1 MTILR
6 RRTQTTCRDVVST
19 VHLPRPHAA
28 QRQVVVE
35 RRRFNVLQ
43 CGRRFG
49 KTTHGIDQCV
59 RTALDKK
66 PAGWFAPTHKY
77 LADAWR
83 TLRRILVEVT
93 VDKSETEKRLELV
106 TGGVIECW
114 SVDDPD
120 AGRSRK
126 YATVVVDEYA
136 KIRDL
141 QDVWTSIRPT
151 LADYR
156 GGAWFL
162 GTPHG
167 KGYAHTLF
175 VRGQGEDPHWKSWRF
190 GTVSNPFIAPDEVE
204 DARRDMPPAA
214 FDQEFLGIPADD
226 AGNPFGVDAIATCF
240 ALAKPD
246 ELQRSAPA
254 YWGIDLAKW
263 LDWTVLIGLSESGRM
278 CRLHRF
284 QRPWRDT
291 LSEIRRIVGNTPALM
306 DSTGVGDPILEFL
319 QEGDPNAP
327 RPPGPPEMG
336 ASASTRRQ
344 AYFQQEQ
351 FDAAQRAQALQERA
365 EAAKQLVQSCDNIDG
380 IVYTATSKQRLM
392 ERLAVAIQEGIALF
406 GDVVQLELES
416 FEYQYSP
423 RTRVVRYGA
432 PEGLHD
438 DCVNA
443 LALAVECYQTAGRNS
458 MGRGRLLAV

>member
-1 MTILR
+1 M
-6 RRTQTTCRDVVST
+6 VSRA

-28 QRQVVVE
+28 QQQVLAE

-49 KTTHGIDQCV
+49 KTTHGIERCV
-59 RTALDKK
+59 RTALEKK

-83 TLRRILVEVT
+83 TLRRMLVEVT
-93 VDKSETEKRLELV
+93 RDKSETEKRIELI

-156 GGAWFL
+156 GDAWFL

-167 KGYAHTLF
+167 KGFAHTLF
-175 VRGQGEDPHWKSWRF
+175 VRGQGDDPTWKSWRF
-190 GTVSNPFIAPDEVE
+190 GTVANPFIAPDEVE
-204 DARRDMPPAA
+204 DARRDMPAAA
-214 FDQEFLGIPADD
+214 FEQEFLGIPADD
-226 AGNPFGVDAIATCF
+226 AGNPFGAAAIARCF
-240 ALAKPD
+240 TATDLDIALM
-246 ELQRSAPA
+246 QRRTPA

-263 LDWTVLIGLSESGRM
+263 LDWTVLLALDESGAM
-278 CRLHRF
+278 CRLIRF
-284 QRPWRDT
+284 QRPWRET
-291 LSEIRRIVGNTPALM
+291 LAEIRRIVGDTPALM

-319 QEGDPNAP
+319 QEGDPEAP
-327 RPPGPPEMG
+327 RPPAPPELG
-336 ASASTRRQ
+336 AAASQRLQ
-344 AYFQQEQ
+344 AYFQQQQ
-351 FDAAQRAQALQERA
+351 FEAAQQRAAEAERA
-365 EAAKQLVQSCDNIDG
+365 GAARELVQSCENISG
-380 IVYTATSKQRLM
+380 LVYTPASKQRLM
-392 ERLAVAIQEGIALF
+392 ERLALALQEGMSLF
-406 GDVVQLELES
+406 GDVLRLELES
-416 FEYQYSP
+416 FEYKYSP
-423 RTRVVRYGA
+423 KTRLVRYGA

-443 LALAVECYQTAGRNS
+443 LALAVECYQTGGRDS
-458 MGRGRLLAV
+458 MARARSVPV